1 MAVRRRTVIRVLL
14 RALALVAAAA
24 LAVATVAAAAL
35 VPWPDHR
42 NEAPSE
48 LVQPAESRQLRVCP
62 GPLLS
67 LGEDATAAT
76 TASSVG
82 PADVVTATEPAD
94 AALEQVPLEAPGNP
108 NAAQDGTPVAI
119 AAEPGGV
126 DAGMLGGAQSQ
137 SVSTE
142 TLRGFAAAACGEAVA
157 DAWLVA
163 GATNLG
169 RSGLVLL
176 SNPTAV
182 AATVDVRVVGEAG
195 AVEAPSALGIIVP
208 AGSQRVLS
216 LAGLAP
222 NLVSPVVHVTS
233 TGGAI
238 AATLEQST
246 IVGLAPA
253 GMELTGTT
261 AAPATTQVIP
271 GLVVPQSGGVEA
283 VEDHADGDDFPIVRL
298 FAPGNAP
305 VDVSIGVVP
314 EGGSGGSTIEATLD
328 PGRTLDV
335 PLGVLDAGSYTVRV
349 EADAPVVAAARA
361 SVGGTEGLT
370 DAAAPSDFAW
380 TVATSGSISRNDR
393 APLFQEWALVPNA
406 VADGEWW
413 RLLTGGFLH
422 FGPIHLLFNMMAL
435 WVIGRDIEPA
445 LGRARFLAVYLV
457 SLLGGSAAVMLL
469 SPPNAFVA
477 GASGAV
483 FGLMGALAVLLRRL
497 RIPLGQVGGLIVV
510 NLVITFLIPGISIA
524 GHIGGLLTGAIA
536 TAALVYAPA
545 DRRVPV
551 QAAALGGLTVL
562 LLAAIAFRMA
572 AVI

>member
-62 GPLLS
+62 GPLLA
-67 LGEDATAAT
+67 LGEDAAAAT
-76 TASSVG
+76 TAASVG

-108 NAAQDGTPVAI
+108 RAAQDGTPVAI

-126 DAGMLGGAQSQ
+126 DAGMLAGAQSQ
-137 SVSTE
+137 QVTTE
-142 TLRGFAAAACGEAVA
+142 TLGGFAAAACGEAVA

-195 AVEAPSALGIIVP
+195 AVEAPSALDIVVP

-238 AATLEQST
+238 AATIEQST

-253 GMELTGTT
+253 GIELTGTT

-271 GLVVPQSGGVEA
+271 GFVVPQSGGVEA
-283 VEDHADGDDFPIVRL
+283 VEDHADGDDFPVVRL
-298 FAPGNAP
+298 FAPGDAP
-305 VDVSIGVVP
+305 AEVSIGVVP
-314 EGGSGGSTIEATLD
+314 EGGSGGSTIEATLE

-370 DAAAPSDFAW
+370 DASAPSDFAW
-380 TVATSGSISRNDR
+380 TVAT
-393 APLFQEWALVPNA
+393 APLLDSAVVAVPPGPSATLHLVNP
-406 VADGEWW
+406 
-413 RLLTGGFLH
+413 
-422 FGPIHLLFNMMAL
+422 
-435 WVIGRDIEPA
+435 
-445 LGRARFLAVYLV
+445 
-457 SLLGGSAAVMLL
+457 
-469 SPPNAFVA
+469 A
-477 GASGAV
+477 GADAEVTLTIDGQERTVAVPAAGATSV
-483 FGLMGALAVLLRRL
+483 PLAGAASAVLSGTQGLHATVSFDGADEL
-497 RIPLGQVGGLIVV
+497 GSFGVQPPGPLDSPIR
-510 NLVITFLIPGISIA
+510 
-524 GHIGGLLTGAIA
+524 
-536 TAALVYAPA
+536 VYPN
-545 DRRVPV
+545 
-551 QAAALGGLTVL
+551 
-562 LLAAIAFRMA
+562 
-572 AVI
+572 